1 MGAAAADGEGVA
13 RLRPVPLKQESWKR
27 TLGRMP
33 QRSIIVTGATGLV
46 GHYLLPLIL
55 QRGFGAQ
62 AISRRPRPQPG
73 IGAQTGAPK
82 KDEAEPRRSAP
93 TADDRATHWIQA
105 DLDGPWTE
113 AGAAGARGGWL
124 GPADCLVHAA
134 PIWLLPPWLPRAADA
149 GVRRLVAFSSTS
161 RFTKQGSGSPKE
173 RETARRLAEGE
184 EAVQEACHGR
194 GIRWTILRPTLV
206 YGGGRDRN
214 VSDVARFVARFGFF
228 PIAGRGTGRRQPVHG
243 ADLAAAALDVLDHP
257 ATFDRAY
264 DTPGGETLTYA
275 EMVSRIARG
284 VGRTPRIV
292 HLPLPL
298 LRRTLATASCFP
310 GLGHLTRDMADR
322 MDEDLV
328 FDLAPARRDFGYDP
342 RPFRFPDEPTSA

>member
-1 MGAAAADGEGVA
+1 VSSGAEESSSGAG
-13 RLRPVPLKQESWKR
+13 RRPVDCAPL
-27 TLGRMP
+27 
-33 QRSIIVTGATGLV
+33 RSVVVTGATGLV
-46 GHYLLPLIL
+46 GHYLLPLL
-55 QRGFGAQ
+55 MKRGFDVQ
-62 AISRRPRPQPG
+62 AISRQSGSQGGPDPLAQGPGG
-73 IGAQTGAPK
+73 IG
-82 KDEAEPRRSAP
+82 PRICRFRWVAM
-93 TADDRATHWIQA
+93 
-105 DLDGPWTE
+105 DLDEPEVAGP
-113 AGAAGARGGWL
+113 GPM

-134 PIWLLPPWLPRAADA
+134 PIWLLPSWLPRAADA

-161 RFTKQGSGSPKE
+161 RFTKRGSGSPKE
-173 RETARRLAEGE
+173 RETARRLAEAE
-184 EAVQEACHGR
+184 DTVQETCHRR

-228 PIAGRGTGRRQPVHG
+228 PIGGRGTGRRQPVHG
-243 ADLAAAALDVLDHP
+243 ADLAAAALDVLDNP

-275 EMVSRIARG
+275 EMVSRIARA
-284 VGRTPRIV
+284 VGRTPRLV

-298 LRRTLATASCFP
+298 LRGTLAAASWFP

-322 MDEDLV
+322 MNEDLV

-342 RPFRFPDEPTSA
+342 GPFRFPDAQP

>member
-1 MGAAAADGEGVA
+1 VSSSAEESAWGEGRRPADSA
-13 RLRPVPLKQESWKR
+13 R
-27 TLGRMP
+27 
-33 QRSIIVTGATGLV
+33 RSIIVTGATGLV
-46 GHYLLPLIL
+46 GHYILPLIM
-55 QRGFGAQ
+55 QRGFAVQ
-62 AISRRPRPQPG
+62 AISRRLRSQPG
-73 IGAQTGAPK
+73 MGAQTA
-82 KDEAEPRRSAP
+82 A
-93 TADDRATHWIQA
+93 HWIQA
-105 DLDGPWTE
+105 DLDAPWTE

-149 GVRRLVAFSSTS
+149 GVRRLVAVSSTS
-161 RFTKQGSGSPKE
+161 RFTKQGSGSPRE
-173 RETARRLAEGE
+173 RETARRLAEAE
-184 EAVQEACHGR
+184 DTLQEMCHGC

-243 ADLAAAALDVLDHP
+243 ADLAAAALDVLDNP
-257 ATFDRAY
+257 TTFDRAY

-275 EMVSRIARG
+275 EMVSRIARA
-284 VGRTPRIV
+284 VGRTPRLV
-292 HLPLPL
+292 HLPLLL

-342 RPFRFPDEPTSA
+342 RPFRFPDEPASSRRRGGGPPAW

>member
-1 MGAAAADGEGVA
+1 M
-13 RLRPVPLKQESWKR
+13 Q
-27 TLGRMP
+27 GR
-33 QRSIIVTGATGLV
+33 SVIVTGATGLV
-46 GHYLLPLIL
+46 GHYLLPLL
-55 QRGFGAQ
+55 TGARL
-62 AISRRPRPQPG
+62 RRPGDQPPAAAAARECPD
-73 IGAQTGAPK
+73 GARTTG
-82 KDEAEPRRSAP
+82 RRVGR
-93 TADDRATHWIQA
+93 DRMPDAA
-105 DLDGPWTE
+105 GSGGPGRPWTE
-113 AGAAGARGGWL
+113 TGAAGARGGRL
-124 GPADCLVHAA
+124 GSADCLVHAA

-149 GVRRLVAFSSTS
+149 GVRRLVAVSSTS
-161 RFTKQGSGSPKE
+161 RFTKQGSGSPTE
-173 RETARRLAEGE
+173 RETARRLAEAE
-184 EAVQEACHGR
+184 DAVQETCHRR

-243 ADLAAAALDVLDHP
+243 ADLAAAALDVLDNP

-275 EMVSRIARG
+275 EMVSRIARA
-284 VGRTPRIV
+284 VGRTPRLV

-298 LRRTLATASCFP
+298 LRGTLATASCFP

-342 RPFRFPDEPTSA
+342 RPFRFPDEPTRAEGRQPPV